1 MLFPVITTEIS
12 LKIRSHWG
20 VLPRA
25 LIAVRRGCPGDGPV
39 QKVAYKKGKVM
50 GGIERRNRKVK
61 KGEGWKGR
69 IL

>member
-1 MLFPVITTEIS
+1 MLP
-12 LKIRSHWG
+12 K
-20 VLPRA
+20 A